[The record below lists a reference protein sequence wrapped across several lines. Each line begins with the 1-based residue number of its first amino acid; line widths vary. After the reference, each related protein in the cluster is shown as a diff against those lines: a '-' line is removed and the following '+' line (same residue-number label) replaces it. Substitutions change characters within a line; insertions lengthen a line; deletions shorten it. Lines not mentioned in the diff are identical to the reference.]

1 MKIPKILVDG
11 HILDGQPQ
19 GTTTYLS
26 GLYKAIAELNLAEI
40 FIACC
45 EENLKDIKIEWSTEN
60 SLCIVICSK
69 GYPDNFEKYVE
80 IKNLNKIK
88 LKKNEFIFHAGTSKK
103 SERIFAKGGRVL
115 NFITL
120 SKDFGIA
127 RETIIENITKL
138 NWDGGFYRKD
148 IGHKVIK

>member
-1 MKIPKILVDG
+1 
-11 HILDGQPQ
+11 
-19 GTTTYLS
+19 
-26 GLYKAIAELNLAEI
+26 
-40 FIACC
+40 
-45 EENLKDIKIEWSTEN
+45 
-60 SLCIVICSK
+60 
-69 GYPDNFEKYVE
+69 VE

-103 SERIFAKGGRVL
+103 GERIFSIGGRVL

>member
-1 MKIPKILVDG
+1 MLFR
-11 HILDGQPQ
+11 
-19 GTTTYLS
+19 S
-26 GLYKAIAELNLAEI
+26 
-40 FIACC
+40 
-45 EENLKDIKIEWSTEN
+45 
-60 SLCIVICSK
+60 
-69 GYPDNFEKYVE
+69 EKYVE

-103 SERIFAKGGRVL
+103 KERIFAIGGRVL

-127 RETIIENITKL
+127 RETIIENITKI